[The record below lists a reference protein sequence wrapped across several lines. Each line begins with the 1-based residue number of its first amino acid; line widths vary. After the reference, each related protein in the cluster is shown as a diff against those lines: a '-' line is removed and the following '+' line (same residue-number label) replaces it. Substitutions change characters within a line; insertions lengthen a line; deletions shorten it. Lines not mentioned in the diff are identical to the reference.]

1 MANLKKICCATAKS
15 LPDLDQQGKVM
26 AYVTSAIKVNK
37 SGRTYHK
44 GKPLSLR
51 QNVID
56 KIMQGKTYADVTCS
70 KDLGIAKSSVT
81 NNVKQ

>member
-1 MANLKKICCATAKS
+1 MLRLKS
-15 LPDLDQQGKVM
+15 LPDLDQQCKVM
-26 AYVTSAIKVNK
+26 AYVTSARKVNK

-44 GKPLSLR
+44 GKPLSLDVR

-56 KIMQGKTYADVTCS
+56 KLMQGKTYMYADVS

-81 NNVKQ
+81 NIVKQ

>member
-1 MANLKKICCATAKS
+1 MLRLKS

-44 GKPLSLR
+44 GKPLSLDAR

-56 KIMQGKTYADVTCS
+56 KLMQGKSYMYADVS
-70 KDLGIAKSSVT
+70 KDLGHQLQTS
-81 NNVKQ
+81 

>member
-1 MANLKKICCATAKS
+1 
-15 LPDLDQQGKVM
+15 M

-56 KIMQGKTYADVTCS
+56 KIMQGKTYADVS

-81 NNVKQ
+81 NNVKQQRFPDLQVPVDLISQNC

>member
-1 MANLKKICCATAKS
+1 MAKS

-37 SGRTYHK
+37 SGGTYHK

-51 QNVID
+51 QTVID
-56 KIMQGKTYADVTCS
+56 KIMQGKTYADVS